1 MNINQTLLISEEI
14 LKKDGYADDNL
25 DMNYITPAIQVSQ
38 DMGLQPVIGTN
49 LYRKLQSLV
58 DDGSI
63 DDVANVK
70 YKTLLDTYIV
80 PFLAFKTMS
89 EIVIPISFKNKNQGV
104 VTTSDDKSYQTDIK
118 NVQYLKGYYDDRA
131 TFYLLRLSDFLVTF
145 SRDFPEYE
153 TRNDKSEMESN
164 PNAYNSGIYL
174 GITNKNKRC

>member
-1 MNINQTLLISEEI
+1 MNVNQTLLISEEI

-49 LYRKLQSLV
+49 LYRKLQTLV
-58 DDGSI
+58 SDGTI
-63 DDVANVK
+63 NDAANDK

-89 EIVIPISFKNKNQGV
+89 EIMIPISFKNKNQGV
-104 VTTSDDKSYQTDIK
+104 VTTNDDKSYQTDIK

-131 TFYLLRLSDFLVTF
+131 TFYLLRLSDYLVTF
-145 SRDFPEYE
+145 SKDFPEYA
-153 TRNDKSEMESN
+153 TSNDRSEMEPN
-164 PNAYNSGIYL
+164 PNAYNCGIYL
-174 GITNKNKRC
+174 GLTNKNKRC